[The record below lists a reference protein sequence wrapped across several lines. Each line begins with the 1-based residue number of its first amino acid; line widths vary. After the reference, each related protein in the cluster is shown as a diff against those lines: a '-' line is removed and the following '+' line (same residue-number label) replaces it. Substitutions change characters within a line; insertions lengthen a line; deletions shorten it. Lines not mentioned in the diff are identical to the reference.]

1 MNKKIKVLLV
11 IISLFL
17 FKQVFAADLKNNVS
31 DKFYSSLNEFSQ
43 NLAKG
48 LSETLSQNENIKYFD
63 ISVDIKEKQKPSF
76 EIQSVNRISEDS
88 DSAIFNQANIISHD
102 GDTTINLGIGKRKLL
117 NNDTLM
123 LGGNFFLDRAIGS
136 EAHFRSGL
144 GVEAISSVLDL
155 RGNYYNAISG
165 WEFTDEGKEKALDG
179 YDLQLNYHVK
189 GSTNTDLFIQTFEW
203 ENPNSTYKEK
213 GEKAGITS
221 KVGYFAFEA
230 GYLNNNKNNDGF
242 FGSIKLVI
250 PLGEEKENSNVKN
263 TETNSKYAS
272 VRDKLYI
279 PVKRE
284 NKIRVVKIASGVQVS
299 GF

>member
-1 MNKKIKVLLV
+1 MNKRIKTLLV

-17 FKQVFAADLKNNVS
+17 FKQAFADDLKNNVS

-123 LGGNFFLDRAIGS
+123 LGGNFFLDRVI
-136 EAHFRSGL
+136 GL

-179 YDLQLNYHVK
+179 YDLQLNYHVR

-221 KVGYFAFEA
+221 KVGNFAFEA
-230 GYLNNNKNNDGF
+230 GYLNNNKNDDGF
-242 FGSIKLVI
+242 FGSLKLVI
-250 PLGEEKENSNVKN
+250 PLGEEKENANVKN

-284 NKIRVVKIASGVQVS
+284 NKIRVVKIASGVKVS